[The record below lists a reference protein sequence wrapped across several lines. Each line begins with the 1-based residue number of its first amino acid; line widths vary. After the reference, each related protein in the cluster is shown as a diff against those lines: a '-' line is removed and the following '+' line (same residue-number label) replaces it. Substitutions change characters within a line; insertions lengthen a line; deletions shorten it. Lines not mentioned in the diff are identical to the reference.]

1 MLIKFTD
8 NTTLEVIRVM
18 GGSQHVQGATR
29 DVLTIEVD
37 PAIATVAELKAIFT
51 NPEKTA
57 ELISIDNSDP
67 ENPKEAVMG
76 RYYNLYL
83 SSGNEVREKKNTPGE
98 LGEPQMQEISFVKIA
113 QLTYNE
119 LLLEQLKAQTMELQS
134 QMTQITSR
142 NV

>member
-1 MLIKFTD
+1 MLLKFTD
-8 NTTLEVIRVM
+8 NTTLEVQRVM

-37 PAIATVAELKAIFT
+37 PAVATAQELKEIFS
-51 NPEKTA
+51 NPQKTA

-67 ENPKEAVMG
+67 ENIKEVVMG

-113 QLTYNE
+113 QLTYSE
-119 LLLEQLKAQTMELQS
+119 LALAELKAQTVMLQA
-134 QMTQITSR
+134 QMNQLTKSKA
-142 NV
+142 